1 MAHESRP
8 LVTCTLSLRRYT
20 IMNEESLCTL
30 EEIEALRA
38 YFRGKSPSEYNCSVY
53 WSKLYATLS
62 PLSLSLAQFR
72 ADQPPLCCRIA
83 DTYRHDLGL
92 FSVDQSLN
100 PESATGQEVLREHH

>member
-1 MAHESRP
+1 
-8 LVTCTLSLRRYT
+8 
-20 IMNEESLCTL
+20 MNEESLCTL